1 MFQNENYSNINFP
14 TFPAS
19 YYHGAS
25 HSNYTNQFSTF
36 PPHVQQQQQHHHH
49 HQNPLNNKS
58 NYRGGGGESSTSSS
72 NVPNQEIQEQ
82 QQQQQ
87 QYLNQGLIN
96 FSVPDIMDYDMNRM
110 GNVNRI
116 NVPSHGNQNQ
126 NSGINNRNPNGIGC
140 LNPDDSGLALN
151 NQVPPGNR
159 ANNYWDNFR
168 R

>member
-25 HSNYTNQFSTF
+25 HLNYTNQFSTF
-36 PPHVQQQQQHHHH
+36 PPHVQQQQQHHH

-82 QQQQQ
+82 QQQQ
-87 QYLNQGLIN
+87 YLNQGLIN

-116 NVPSHGNQNQ
+116 NVSSHGNQNQ

>member
-36 PPHVQQQQQHHHH
+36 PPHVQQQQHHHH

-72 NVPNQEIQEQ
+72 NVPNQEIQE
-82 QQQQQ
+82 QQQQ